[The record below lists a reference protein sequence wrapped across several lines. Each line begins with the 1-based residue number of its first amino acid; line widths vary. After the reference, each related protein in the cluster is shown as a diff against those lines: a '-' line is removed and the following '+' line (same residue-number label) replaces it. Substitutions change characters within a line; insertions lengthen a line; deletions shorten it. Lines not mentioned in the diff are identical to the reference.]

1 MGQFRVID
9 LRSEVIEPEQF
20 VEAGSPEEA
29 ARLALGE
36 SLVRG
41 SPGRQRPVCR
51 VYWCRVAL
59 NCEMR
64 NPTKSTALLCP

>member
-1 MGQFRVID
+1 MGLFRVID

-51 VYWCRVAL
+51 VYWSEPRGPQNMVRLYRPA
-59 NCEMR
+59 
-64 NPTKSTALLCP
+64 